1 MQIKSSQIDKELKQ
15 FRKTLDSFDW
25 IGGSGNTKRY
35 KSKYDRMM
43 FTNPLYTFAK
53 DKKKYLRENDD
64 FLYSGGLDQTKRFR
78 RVIKNDIN
86 TGKTKGKRS
95 ISNLSKTKKKN
106 RSARNKSLVFLES
119 GRETSKK
126 KTLRKR
132 NLKRTMSF
140 SCPRQ
145 FSQTFKRRNRSTQ
158 RELKNSSPRKS
169 RQHGNKK
176 ENQARNLESK
186 RRLKRQMK
194 LKRGSRFD
202 QSDGSFD
209 TEVGANIFD
218 PSSTS
223 KINKILNKRYSH
235 KQENAL
241 GGMYYQRK
249 LKYQNLSKSSY
260 IKSKSIIDR
269 R

>member
-1 MQIKSSQIDKELKQ
+1 MQIKSSQINQELKQ
-15 FRKTLDSFDW
+15 FRKTLESFDR

-35 KSKYDRMM
+35 KSKYDKLM
-43 FTNPLYTFAK
+43 FTNPLYTYAK
-53 DKKKYLRENDD
+53 DKKKYLRENND

-78 RVIKNDIN
+78 RVIQNDVKRR
-86 TGKTKGKRS
+86 KTKGKRS
-95 ISNLSKTKKKN
+95 ISNLAKTKKKN

-145 FSQTFKRRNRSTQ
+145 FSQTFKGGNRSTQ
-158 RELKNSSPRKS
+158 REFKNSLPRKS
-169 RQHGNKK
+169 RRQGNKK
-176 ENQARNLESK
+176 ENEVKNLESK
-186 RRLKRQMK
+186 RRLKREMK

-223 KINKILNKRYSH
+223 KINKILNKRYSN
-235 KQENAL
+235 KRKNAL

-260 IKSKSIIDR
+260 IKSKSIIDKR
-269 R
+269 